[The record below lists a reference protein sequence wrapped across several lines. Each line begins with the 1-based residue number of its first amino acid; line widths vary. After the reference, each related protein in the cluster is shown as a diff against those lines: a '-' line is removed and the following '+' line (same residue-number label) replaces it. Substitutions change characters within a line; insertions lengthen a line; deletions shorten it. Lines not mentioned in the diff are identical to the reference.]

1 MAAISSQFFRK
12 NNCKSKCVYL
22 NSSGDIQQ
30 HEQQQFCFHRHKRR
44 KQMIRIDLSIQNQS
58 KMIIDKNDYYKCH
71 YQSSHSFNQLRQ
83 LFFVIFLITFYFII
97 NMADANFVP
106 PVDDLQVQVLSGKQ
120 IELEWKTSDI
130 MTDSNIDG
138 YKVTVVPKE
147 PMAEHDFRP
156 YQLDVSINDRLP
168 LSIRNLTAGGT
179 YEISV
184 SVISNGRQSR
194 NESVTFTTKPNTPGR
209 FIVWFRNET
218 TLLVLWQPPYPSGIF
233 DQYKVSIFPQDAHQ
247 SILFVKKE
255 SDPPGPVQT
264 SFDGL
269 IPGRIYNI
277 TVQTVSRNQISD
289 PTEAQYRTVPLSPSN
304 LSFNRATVTSSSFD
318 VIWDPPVGECEF
330 DRYQISIG
338 LKNVSPKMV
347 FKDDPRIVR
356 FSDEGLQPG
365 ETYEVTVKTV
375 SGNVISSAIA
385 TNITTRPLPVLDLK
399 SDPDKYSGIHL
410 SWRPDNH
417 SRQDSF
423 IITYHELDAFNSDAA
438 IEVTKDTYV
447 HLSNLLAGRN
457 YSISVAAISNNV
469 YSDYVVISQPTKPAS
484 PVIGVLE
491 PISGR
496 TLNISWKWDV
506 TSKQDSYKI
515 IWIRNDT
522 KEKKERIVR
531 SNWAVLEDLY
541 PGAIYEI
548 SVYAISHGLISDPH
562 SYFQTIFP
570 RPPETLHVAQHS
582 NSSMMLSWSAPTDSL
597 VDHYI
602 ARYRPTRQTV
612 WRDLG
617 IVNTTSMEIKNLV
630 AGEMY
635 TVRVSSVSNRA
646 ESPDIRELEQTMFPN
661 SIASIKTT
669 IDSHNITF
677 QWLAPEG
684 VIDYFSIIYNPV
696 NQPKLQESRRINYY
710 NGTRPGDLITVFIQ
724 DLKPG
729 EEYSFRFYV
738 ISFKLR
744 SEGIGV
750 QVRTIPVIDSV
761 INVIVGEH
769 ETKTLGIKYTPT
781 PLRNVIFDRYR
792 FQLSGTTIP
801 SQEKQWNDTNRFVL
815 FDNLIPGRLYNLSIW
830 TISGQTLS
838 VPIQRQARLY
848 PEPIRNI
855 NGLSITDSEMTLS
868 WDVPYGDKDGYEV
881 QYFDPH
887 EKTLVVNV
895 TLIEKIEY
903 RNLKPHNNYTF
914 IVTTL
919 SGYGTSTMLRS
930 TPVSQTFLTLESV
943 PGKVSYFQ
951 SVDVKPNEITLQWSL
966 PQSEM
971 NGILTGYK
979 IVYWI
984 KSTIATITKHQLF
997 EPYETQGTIYNL
1009 LPGKTYVFQIQAH
1022 TKVGPGHKAV
1032 WEETMPVW
1040 SAPPPADTVFPTE
1053 VGHTTRTIRIRF
1065 RKNYFS
1071 NMYGSIQSYAIIV
1084 AEDDTV
1090 NSNVLD
1096 LPSWFDIQDYG
1107 VWPPYQTTDPFYPF
1121 NNSQIE
1127 DFVIGAEQCDIKQH
1141 LRHSTSIRG
1150 GSPKY
1155 CNGPLKPGSTYK
1167 IKIRAFTTGE
1177 KFTDTVYSYAM
1188 STDPDHTALY
1198 LSILAPFIFLIL
1210 LILLVVYLRR
1220 NRLGPFKDGGKFIHQ
1235 HQHHHMSTIGP
1246 NGMPIMLKDGTGLGG
1261 VNVMGTV
1268 TGSTVG
1274 DNLSI
1279 VEGEIITNRPI
1290 KFKDFSDHF
1299 RLMSADS
1306 DFRFSEEFELLKHV
1320 GRDRPC
1326 NAADLPVNR
1335 PKNRFTNIL
1344 PYDHSRVKLLPTDDE
1359 EGSDYI
1365 NANYIPGHN
1374 SPREFIV
1381 TQGPLHSTRDDFW
1394 RMVWEQNSRAI
1405 VMLTRCI
1412 EKGREKCD
1420 RYWPYDTQPVFYGN
1434 IQVTILNETQYQDW
1448 TISEFKVMRGDQ
1460 YRIVRHFHFTTWPDF
1475 GVPEPPNTLVKF
1487 VRSFRERI
1495 TTDNNKPI
1503 VVHCSAGVGRS
1514 GTFIALDRI
1523 LQHIKKYDTVDIF
1536 GIVHEMRKERVWM
1549 VQNEQQYIC
1558 IHECL
1563 MSVLE
1568 GKEELIEMHENA
1580 GYEDDEAMAE
1590 SGI

>member
-1 MAAISSQFFRK
+1 MKPQLLNVFVWIYIS
-12 NNCKSKCVYL
+12 L
-22 NSSGDIQQ
+22 
-30 HEQQQFCFHRHKRR
+30 CF
-44 KQMIRIDLSIQNQS
+44 DSALA
-58 KMIIDKNDYYKCH
+58 DYGK
-71 YQSSHSFNQLRQ
+71 
-83 LFFVIFLITFYFII
+83 I
-97 NMADANFVP
+97 P
-106 PVDDLQVQVLSGKQ
+106 PVSNLNVQIFSGKQ
-120 IELEWKTSDI
+120 VEIEWESPKSPI
-130 MTDSNIDG
+130 SIDG
-138 YKVTVVPKE
+138 FIATVESKE
-147 PMAEHDFRP
+147 PTETDFNA
-156 YQLDVSINDRLP
+156 YQLKVSTNDRLM
-168 LSIRNLTAGGT
+168 LSNLTAGGT
-179 YEISV
+179 YSV
-184 SVISNGRQSR
+184 SVAVVSGKSQSQ
-194 NESVTFTTKPNTPGR
+194 NKSITFTTKPNTPGR

-233 DQYKVSIFPQDAHQ
+233 DQYKISIFPQDAHQ
-247 SILFVKKE
+247 SVLFVKKE
-255 SDPPGPVQT
+255 SDPPGPVQV

-277 TVQTVSRNQISD
+277 SVQTVSRDQISD
-289 PTEAQYRTVPLSPSN
+289 PTEAQYRTVPLPPSN
-304 LSFNRATVTSSSFD
+304 VSFNQTTLTEKSFD
-318 VIWDPPVGECEF
+318 VIWDPPIVQSEF

-338 LKNVSPKMV
+338 TKDFSPKTIT
-347 FKDDPRIVR
+347 KDEPRFMRFADSSIV
-356 FSDEGLQPG
+356 PG
-365 ETYEVTVKTV
+365 ETYEVIVKTV
-375 SGNVISSAIA
+375 SGNVISSAIT
-385 TNITTRPLPVLDLK
+385 TNVTTKPLPVSGLK
-399 SDPDKYSGIHL
+399 SNPGKYSDIHL
-410 SWRPDNH
+410 SWIPEDR
-417 SRQDSF
+417 SKQDSY
-423 IITYHELDAFNSDAA
+423 IVTYHELDAFNSDTA
-438 IEVTKDTYV
+438 IEYTKDSFI
-447 HLSNLLAGRN
+447 HLPHLLAGRN
-457 YSISVAAISNNV
+457 YSISVAAVSKNV
-469 YSDYVVISQPTKPAS
+469 HSDYVTISQVTKPAS
-484 PVIGVLE
+484 PVIGNLE

-515 IWIRNDT
+515 VWIRNDT
-522 KEKKERIVR
+522 KDKKEMVVKT
-531 SNWAVLEDLY
+531 NWASLEELY
-541 PGAIYEI
+541 PGAVYEI
-548 SVYAISHGLISDPH
+548 SVYAISHGLYSDPH

-570 RPPETLHVAQHS
+570 RPPETLHVAKHS
-582 NSSMMLSWSAPTDSL
+582 NSTLKLFWSAPNNSL

-602 ARYRPTRQTV
+602 ARYRPTRQTI

-617 IVNTTSMEIKNLV
+617 IVNTTSIEIKNLI
-630 AGEMY
+630 AGERY

-646 ESPDIRELEQTMFPN
+646 ESPDIREIDETMSPN
-661 SIASIKTT
+661 AIHNIKPK

-677 QWLAPEG
+677 EWLTPEG
-684 VIDYFSIIYNPV
+684 VIDYFNIIYNPV
-696 NQPKLQESRRINYY
+696 NQPKLQESRKINFF
-710 NGTRPGDLITVFIQ
+710 NGTRPEESVKVAIPN
-724 DLKPG
+724 LKPG
-729 EEYSFRFYV
+729 EEYSFRFFV
-738 ISFKLR
+738 VSFNVR
-744 SEGIGV
+744 SEGTTILT
-750 QVRTIPVIDSV
+750 RTIPLIDSV

-769 ETKTLGIKYTPT
+769 ETRTLGIKYTPT
-781 PLRNVIFDRYR
+781 PIRNVVFDRYR
-792 FQLSGTTIP
+792 FQLNGTNIP
-801 SQEKQWNDTNRFVL
+801 SQEKLWNDTNRFVL

-830 TISGQTLS
+830 TISGQTYS
-838 VPIQRQARLY
+838 VPIQRYARLY
-848 PEPIRNI
+848 PEPIRII
-855 NGLSITDSEMTLS
+855 NGLSITDSEITLS

-966 PQSEM
+966 PQSET

-984 KSTIATITKHQLF
+984 KASGNPVTKHHLF
-997 EPYETQGTIYNL
+997 EPYETQGIIYNL
-1009 LPGKTYVFQIQAH
+1009 IPGKTYVFQIQAH

-1032 WEETMPVW
+1032 WEETMPIW

-1053 VGHTTRTIRIRF
+1053 VGHSTRTIRIRF

-1071 NMYGSIQSYAIIV
+1071 SMYGSIQSYAVIV
-1084 AEDDTV
+1084 AEDDAA

-1096 LPSWFDIQDYG
+1096 LPSWYDVQDYR
-1107 VWPPYQTTDPFYPF
+1107 VWPPYQTNEPFYPF

-1127 DFVIGAEQCDIKQH
+1127 DYVIGSENCD
-1141 LRHSTSIRG
+1141 LNRPATAVRG
-1150 GSPKY
+1150 GPKY
-1155 CNGPLKPGSTYK
+1155 CNGPLKPGSIYK
-1167 IKIRAFTTGE
+1167 IKIRAFTTAE

-1188 STDPDHTALY
+1188 TTDPDYTALY
-1198 LSILAPFIFLIL
+1198 LSIIVPLSFFFFLIVV
-1210 LILLVVYLRR
+1210 VVYLRR
-1220 NRLGPFKDGGKFIHQ
+1220 NRVGPFKNGGKLISGF
-1235 HQHHHMSTIGP
+1235 HHHHHHISSLGM
-1246 NGMPIMLKDGTGLGG
+1246 NGLPVMLKDG
-1261 VNVMGTV
+1261 NVTV
-1268 TGSTVG
+1268 MNSPVT

-1279 VEGEIITNRPI
+1279 VEREMITSRPI
-1290 KFKDFSDHF
+1290 KLKDFADHF

-1320 GRDRPC
+1320 GRDRAC

-1365 NANYIPGHN
+1365 NANYIPGFK

-1381 TQGPLHSTRDDFW
+1381 TQGPLHSTKDDFW
-1394 RMVWEQNSRAI
+1394 RMAWEQNSRAI
-1405 VMLTRCI
+1405 VMLTKCN

-1420 RYWPYDTQPVFYGN
+1420 RYWPYDMQPVFYGN

-1448 TISEFKVMRGDQ
+1448 TISEFKIMRGEQ

-1475 GVPEPPNTLVKF
+1475 GVPEPPSILVKF

-1495 TTDNNKPI
+1495 TVDNNKPI
-1503 VVHCSAGVGRS
+1503 IVHCSAGVGRS

-1563 MSVLE
+1563 MSVLDS
-1568 GKEELIEMHENA
+1568 KESLLEMHENP
-1580 GYEDDEAMAE
+1580 GYEDDEAIAE